1 MLSYNKKVFVAN
13 KDILMRKII
22 TCDKD
27 IITYSNII
35 SNTIYS
41 YDFHFTCG
49 CISLWHRFVT

>member
-1 MLSYNKKVFVAN
+1 MKKVFVAN

-27 IITYSNII
+27 IIAYSSII

-41 YDFHFTCG
+41 HDFHFTCG